1 MLDHL
6 DLEVTIQAELADIGL
21 IIASIE
27 VPTGEW
33 GPLGWQRMMALLGE
47 HLDVVER
54 ALKFAAT
61 EMSDDMELKPAS
73 DILSVADGVTTVCRS
88 FRIHPTGMA
97 KTALL
102 LAFKEL
108 IADDEHK

>member
-21 IIASIE
+21 LIATIE
-27 VPTGEW
+27 IPTGEW
-33 GPLGWQRMMALLGE
+33 GELSWQKMVALLGE

-54 ALKFAAT
+54 ALKTAADGL
-61 EMSDDMELKPAS
+61 SNDMELKTSP
-73 DILSVADGVTTVCRS
+73 DVVAVTDGVAELCRS
-88 FRIHPTGMA
+88 FRVTPPSMA

-102 LAFKEL
+102 MAFKEL
-108 IADDEHK
+108 APREET

>member
-21 IIASIE
+21 LIATIE

-33 GPLGWQRMMALLGE
+33 GPLGWQKMVALLGE

-54 ALKFAAT
+54 ALKAAADGL
-61 EMSDDMELKPAS
+61 SDDMDLKISPDVMA
-73 DILSVADGVTTVCRS
+73 VTDGVAELCRS
-88 FRIHPTGMA
+88 FRISPPSMA

-102 LAFKEL
+102 IAFKEL
-108 IADDEHK
+108 VSSDDA